1 MHITEIFQLNTN
13 GHKDIDFVDID
24 ESLDTRLYIDP
35 YVIQA
40 LPNDFCNESRKC
52 IDSFFK
58 EIFKACREKNH
69 KKLHELLNHA
79 SEPNETNLGMKVC
92 SKYGRGN
99 TSTELAK
106 LFLDFYNIVQRNPY
120 IESNPLALCMYIQNF
135 AEDKM
140 SDLITNIIRKQLYQF
155 TLKQANI
162 WNIELGNKVARI
174 GYYWDYNFLSW
185 RELKGNPFL
194 VNNEMRLLVPKLVV
208 RKRYIFN
215 VECYIKQYIL
225 KTLQQDI
232 ISNHPEKCI
241 VKERKN
247 GKKELIPPSRRE
259 LYPDFVNGKI
269 HKEFAFNHS
278 VINKKDEDYFIKNI
292 LSRIKSGY
300 GALND
305 RQLDKIVYKKY
316 RGDFFEAS

>member
-13 GHKDIDFVDID
+13 GHTDIDFIDID
-24 ESLDTRLYIDP
+24 ETLDTRLYIDP

-40 LPNDFCNESRKC
+40 LQNDFCEESRKC

-58 EIFKACREKNH
+58 EIFEACREKNH
-69 KKLHELLNHA
+69 KRLHELLNHA

-92 SKYGRGN
+92 SNFGRGN
-99 TSTELAK
+99 TSAELTK
-106 LFLDFYNIVQRNPY
+106 LFLDFYNIVRRNPY

-162 WNIELGNKVARI
+162 WNIKLGNKVAII
-174 GYYWDYNFLSW
+174 GYYWDYNSLSW
-185 RELKGNPFL
+185 RKLEGKPFL
-194 VNNEMRLLVPKLVV
+194 VNNKMRLLVPKSVA

-225 KTLQQDI
+225 KALQEEI
-232 ISNHPEKCI
+232 ISKNPEKCTL
-241 VKERKN
+241 KEYKS
-247 GKKELIPPSRRE
+247 GKKELIPPSRDK

-269 HKEFAFNHS
+269 HKECAFIHS
-278 VINKKDEDYFIKNI
+278 VNNKKDEDYFIKDI
-292 LSRIKSGY
+292 LLRIKYGD
-300 GALND
+300 GALD
-305 RQLDKIVYKKY
+305 DSQLDAIVYKKY
-316 RGDFFEAS
+316 RGDIDEVA